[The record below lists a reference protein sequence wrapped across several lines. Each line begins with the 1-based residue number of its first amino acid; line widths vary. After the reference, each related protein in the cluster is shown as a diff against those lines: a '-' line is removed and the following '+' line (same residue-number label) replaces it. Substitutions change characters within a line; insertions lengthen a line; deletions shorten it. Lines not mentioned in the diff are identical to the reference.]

1 MDSKGPTHWPHSAL
15 KPKRNSVIWLAG
27 TGKIVSET
35 EKEADKKIAYILHA
49 SKFPG
54 EILHV
59 KLGQDNINEGAE
71 IGCF

>member
-35 EKEADKKIAYILHA
+35 EEEADKKMAYILYA

-54 EILHV
+54 EFCIS
-59 KLGQDNINEGAE
+59 KLGKIT
-71 IGCF
+71 